1 LPPGIKQKSLSSNV
15 KKKFYVL
22 YITKKTVTLLYIE
35 IADMLGISVK
45 TINIYIAKALGLISE
60 ALKNNLKKIICE

>member
-1 LPPGIKQKSLSSNV
+1 M
-15 KKKFYVL
+15 L